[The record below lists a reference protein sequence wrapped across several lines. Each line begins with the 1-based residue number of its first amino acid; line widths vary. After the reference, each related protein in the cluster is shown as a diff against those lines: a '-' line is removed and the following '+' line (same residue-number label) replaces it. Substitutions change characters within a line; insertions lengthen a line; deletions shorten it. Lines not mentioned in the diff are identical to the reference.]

1 MFPRY
6 CHYVLIDLII
16 NLGLHCFLSYFI
28 FIISVA
34 FVRQLICWLHKRSH
48 ISSVPNMLA
57 KITDVV
63 YTDWNRSS
71 RFSRVSFV
79 DMNYLF
85 DLLKPKIHFRKFTL
99 PAVN

>member
-48 ISSVPNMLA
+48 ISSVPNVLA

-63 YTDWNRSS
+63 YTDWNRS
-71 RFSRVSFV
+71 F
-79 DMNYLF
+79 
-85 DLLKPKIHFRKFTL
+85 FRRYEL
-99 PAVN
+99 SLRPS